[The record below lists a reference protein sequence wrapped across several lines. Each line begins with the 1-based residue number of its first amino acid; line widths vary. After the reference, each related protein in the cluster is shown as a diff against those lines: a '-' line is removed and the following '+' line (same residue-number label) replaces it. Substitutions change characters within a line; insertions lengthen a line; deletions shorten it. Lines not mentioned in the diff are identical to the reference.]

1 MVWDVNVCLQRR
13 TGGVIPPVSIEFYI
27 MQQSGDLAK
36 AAPPS
41 GVVPTGRLVFR
52 PTFAALAS
60 AIVLLVGAGG
70 WFAGGQYARLGN
82 QQVASELVN
91 AQTNVATLRVE
102 LNQRNAQIADLK
114 RTLDLSGTKT
124 AAAQMDSLH
133 RQVMH
138 QQADLNEY
146 QNLSERDK
154 QAVRQNERLLDLLAH
169 PGVEL
174 MDLRRAKADTAA
186 VAYALIE
193 QNSEILVL
201 ASYLP
206 KLPAGQEYQLW
217 LMREADPKIVS
228 IGTLDPDDSGR
239 AEVEFDDDDLVSGVS
254 ELTVTEEP
262 AGGSKAPTGPK
273 IFVTPTPEESGHTGA
288 IR

>member
-1 MVWDVNVCLQRR
+1 MQR
-13 TGGVIPPVSIEFYI
+13 
-27 MQQSGDLAK
+27 SGDLAK
-36 AAPPS
+36 AVPPGS
-41 GVVPTGRLVFR
+41 AVPTGRLAFR

-70 WFAGGQYARLGN
+70 WFSGSQYARLGN

-91 AQTNVATLRVE
+91 AQTNAATLRVE
-102 LNQRNAQIADLK
+102 LNRRNAQIGDLK
-114 RTLDLSGTKT
+114 RALELSGGKT

-138 QQADLNEY
+138 QQADLNTY

-169 PGVEL
+169 PGVAL

-193 QNSEILVL
+193 QNNEILVL

-206 KLPAGQEYQLW
+206 KPPAGQEYQTW
-217 LMREADPKIVS
+217 LMRDVDPKIVS

-239 AEVEFDDDDLVSGVS
+239 AEVEFDDNDLVSGVS

-262 AGGSKAPTGPK
+262 SGGSEAPSGPK
-273 IFVTPTPEESGHTGA
+273 IFITPTPEQPGHTGA